1 MLDGDTMDPSVS
13 VPTAAAHKFAA
24 VAAPDPELDPDVLRS
39 NAYGLRV
46 KPPRPD
52 HPDVECVDRKLAHS
66 LRLVLPRIT
75 APASRRRD
83 TIKASAGGLEPA
95 RASDPAVVIMLSAVA
110 MLSLISTGMPCSGP
124 RGPRLLRSAS
134 RLSAMAS
141 ASGFSS
147 MMLCRD
153 GPERSTAA
161 MRARYFSASD
171 RAVSWPDSMRC
182 CRSAMVA
189 SSRSKGGRSNAVRR
203 GAWAETAKAR
213 MAARHAAGRRRMVIE
228 RLYHA

>member
-75 APASRRRD
+75 APASRRRF

-134 RLSAMAS
+134 WLSAVVR

-153 GPERSTAA
+153 GPALALSMAA
-161 MRARYFSASD
+161 MRARYFSANV
-171 RAVSWPDSMRC
+171 RAVSRPEAMRC

-189 SSRSKGGRSNAVRR
+189 SSRSNFGVWAEAEMVRR
-203 GAWAETAKAR
+203 
-213 MAARHAAGRRRMVIE
+213 AASQRAGNRRKGIE
-228 RLYHA
+228 SLYHGK